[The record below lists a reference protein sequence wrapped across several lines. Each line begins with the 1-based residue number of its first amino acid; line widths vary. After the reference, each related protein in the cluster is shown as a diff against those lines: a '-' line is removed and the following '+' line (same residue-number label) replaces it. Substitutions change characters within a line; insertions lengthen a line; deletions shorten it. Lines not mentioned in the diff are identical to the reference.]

1 MNNSLK
7 WFGRILLVGVV
18 AGGTFGL
25 MRLPEVR
32 AQVGQG
38 FARYT
43 VVETD
48 ITNLLV
54 VDNNTNLIHF
64 YTVDP
69 GKEPGSELKLRGSLN
84 LNDVGKPVLTPTKVG
99 AAEGK

>member
-7 WFGRILLVGVV
+7 WFGRILLIGVV
-18 AGGTFGL
+18 AGATFAL

-32 AQVGQG
+32 AQVNGLG
-38 FARYT
+38 FPRYT

-54 VDNNTNLIHF
+54 VDNSTNLIHF

-84 LNDVGKPVLTPTKVG
+84 LNDVGKPVLTPTKAG
-99 AAEGK
+99 GDGK